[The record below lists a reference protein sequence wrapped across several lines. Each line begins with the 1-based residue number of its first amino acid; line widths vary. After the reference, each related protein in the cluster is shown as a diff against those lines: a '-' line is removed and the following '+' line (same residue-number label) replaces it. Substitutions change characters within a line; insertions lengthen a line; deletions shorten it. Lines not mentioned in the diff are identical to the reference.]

1 MLPLSSGPYGTIY
14 LLHVRFLKQSNV
26 QWIFAKDFLPDG
38 IFWGYS
44 PNIFFTI
51 EFCKDISQKKSFT
64 IGFLMVIPPPKS
76 FLKRIFL
83 YMEFLKNVYILR
95 LFLNC
100 LPKNHDFRA
109 KNIQI

>member
-26 QWIFAKDFLPDG
+26 QWIFAKNFLPDG

-64 IGFLMVIPPPKS
+64 IGFSMDIPPQK
-76 FLKRIFL
+76 FFKKDFL
-83 YMEFLKNVYILR
+83 YMEFLKNI
-95 LFLNC
+95 
-100 LPKNHDFRA
+100 
-109 KNIQI
+109 